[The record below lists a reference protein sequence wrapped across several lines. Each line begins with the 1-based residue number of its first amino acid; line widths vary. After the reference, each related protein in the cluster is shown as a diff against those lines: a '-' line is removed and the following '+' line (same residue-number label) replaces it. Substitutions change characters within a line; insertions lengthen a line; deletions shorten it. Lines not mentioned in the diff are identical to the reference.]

1 MNERIWGAPVS
12 IAISSGRAR
21 FLPDEAKRPALRPGR
36 GRLGAMVLW
45 LLWPVLA
52 VAALAL
58 PPFLLL
64 AIAFGCGFLVLATH
78 HLSGGNP
85 AAGLFRL
92 PSGGA
97 MPGLFG
103 LLGASLLWLLALG
116 QIFPAAAVTAGPW
129 PVLGAAA
136 DALAGQPVP
145 GPLGGAA
152 LGHVLALC
160 GALCWIATA
169 DARRRWTVMQPY
181 GPAGLYGLAMP
192 ICLLLH
198 LCLEPR
204 LPLDGGSVLAAAA
217 LGAGPLGLAR
227 LLWEQARAGR
237 LSEAPRRGA
246 TGR

>member
-1 MNERIWGAPVS
+1 MS
-12 IAISSGRAR
+12 IAISSGRDR
-21 FLPDEAKRPALRPGR
+21 FLPGEARRPALRLGR
-36 GRLGAMVLW
+36 GRLGAMALW

-52 VAALAL
+52 VAALGL

-64 AIAFGCGFLVLATH
+64 AIAFGCGFLVLAAH
-78 HLSGGNP
+78 HMSGGNS

-116 QIFPAAAVTAGPW
+116 QLFPGAAVTAGPW
-129 PVLGAAA
+129 PVLGAAV
-136 DALAGQPVP
+136 DAVAGQPVP

-160 GALCWIATA
+160 GALCWIATGGT
-169 DARRRWTVMQPY
+169 RRRWTAMQPY

-204 LPLDGGSVLAAAA
+204 LPLDADSVLAAAG
-217 LGAGPLGLAR
+217 LGAGPLGLAH
-227 LLWEQARAGR
+227 LLWMQARPER
-237 LSEAPRRGA
+237 LSGAPRRGA
-246 TGR
+246 ACR